1 MNCEYG
7 YGPCT
12 APDTQCPHWQSTFCD
27 LDNAKAQ
34 HINLC
39 ENRANRRDDRKCFT
53 CYQENL
59 STFTKEGET

>member
-7 YGPCT
+7 YGPCI
-12 APDTQCPHWQSTFCD
+12 APDTQCPHWQGTFCD

-39 ENRANRRDDRKCFT
+39 ENCANRRQDRQCFT
-53 CYQENL
+53 CSWEPHN
-59 STFTKEGET
+59 TKEGKT